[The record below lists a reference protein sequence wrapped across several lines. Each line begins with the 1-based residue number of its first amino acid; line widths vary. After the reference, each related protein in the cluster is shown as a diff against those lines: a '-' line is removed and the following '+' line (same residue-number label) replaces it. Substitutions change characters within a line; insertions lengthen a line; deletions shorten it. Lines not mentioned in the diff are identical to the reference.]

1 MSTVFLVIFF
11 TRRNYNRSRTLPPP
25 KDINDTDS
33 NRSSTQT
40 QGLQISIPLEELAV
54 NEVHE
59 MPALE
64 PVGSELTTPKDTM
77 PAGETGE
84 GRERWHLPVGPSPA
98 MFARSEWR
106 DQRVVRALPKHDT
119 FYHA

>member
-1 MSTVFLVIFF
+1 MSTVFIVIFF
-11 TRRNYNRSRTLPPP
+11 TRRKYSRSRTFPPP
-25 KDINDTDS
+25 KDVNDTDS

-40 QGLQISIPLEELAV
+40 QVLQISIPLEELAV

-64 PVGSELTTPKDTM
+64 PVGSELTTPNDTM
-77 PAGETGE
+77 PADETWE
-84 GRERWHLPVGPSPA
+84 GREGWHLPVAPLPA
-98 MFARSEWR
+98 IFATSELR